1 MSTQTFQPGQRVS
14 HADFGEG
21 VVIAPATEGYL
32 RVFFPSG
39 ERRVYQ
45 DALLPA
51 LSKTERIIANVEG
64 SSERLRQAWLHY
76 EAFSLPLIEN
86 AAALTAARIDL
97 LPHQIVLT
105 LSLIHI

>member
-1 MSTQTFQPGQRVS
+1 MSTQTFRPGQQVS
-14 HADFGEG
+14 HVDFGVG
-21 VVIAPATEGYL
+21 VVIAPAAEGYL

-64 SSERLRQAWLHY
+64 SSERLRPAWLHY
-76 EAFSLPLIEN
+76 EAFSLPMIEN
-86 AAALTAARIDL
+86 AAAMGVLLHEGLDDL
-97 LPHQIVLT
+97 
-105 LSLIHI
+105 